1 MLVLVRDR
9 GAIYILLCLRNI
21 YSRQQFIVVF
31 IKKYYPLNGR
41 LWLLLDVDFIL
52 VMMLIDT

>member
-1 MLVLVRDR
+1 MINQWDWPP
-9 GAIYILLCLRNI
+9 
-21 YSRQQFIVVF
+21 VVF

-52 VMMLIDT
+52 VMIMIDTCWMQDAMNWR